1 MSTITSLSVTSSGVI
16 TIRWE
21 GVGETLFPPQAADL
35 TASIVSGPGAL
46 PVNGGQAP
54 LTLDGWTSSGA
65 NEQVIG
71 TSPTTELILTPPAQP
86 SIIFQPGQVVM
97 INFSLP
103 TENGASASKSF
114 SASATVDDP
123 YGSVINAIAGP
134 GAPGRGI
141 KQDLDFVTGF
151 PLQVYDSYSMPSGAA
166 GATSVAPSARA
177 AVDAQMKAV
186 LGRSTGSGGVTG
198 MLAALDR
205 SFQPDSSGAV
215 DTWVWQPQSYVVQ
228 SDIGAGVTGEQ
239 ASLARLAASIGD
251 EILPLISGLQPLVPE
266 AKVNPD
272 EINAAKSIVASS
284 WPAFISEVGADGG
297 PRITRAASL
306 LQDAATSLV
315 TLGIL
320 LATYASR
327 TSLANIYPQ
336 PWGGRGGA
344 AVGAAAFDWSRPG
357 APPSG
362 WPDPSRANVVT
373 ADDEANY
380 TNFVIA
386 SDRMQMV
393 ITVFQQLYYLQ
404 GGQVPANEDR
414 GFLVTLL
421 QRALDSTGE
430 AAVAVYAALDSV
442 NLGQDERE
450 IIFVPGTDPAAVSTT
465 PPYAGTL
472 TVEDIVSWAASFP
485 AQEASSLLQD
495 AGNVGINSIRNRAED
510 VQTAVGQLQAFAAS
524 GPPGLAHPRVTYALQ
539 ILSDAVDDV
548 VTYAGNASLGY
559 ATPTAP

>member
-21 GVGETLFPPQAADL
+21 GVRQTVAQPQADHL
-35 TASIVSGPGAL
+35 KDSIVSGSGAV

-54 LTLDGWTSSGA
+54 LTLDGWTSSG
-65 NEQVIG
+65 VIERVTG
-71 TSPTTELILTPPAQP
+71 TSPTVELVLTPPAHP
-86 SIIFQPGQVVM
+86 SIVFQTGLDVM

-103 TENGASASKSF
+103 TKPSGGGSESF
-114 SASATVDDP
+114 RASATVDDP

-151 PLQVYDSYSMPSGAA
+151 PLQVYDSYSMPSGGG
-166 GATSVAPSARA
+166 GASSAAPSARS

-198 MLAALDR
+198 TLAALDR
-205 SFQPDSSGAV
+205 SFQPVVSGGV

-251 EILPLISGLQPLVPE
+251 EILPLISGLEPLVPE

-272 EINAAKSIVASS
+272 EITAAKSIVASS
-284 WPAFISEVGADGG
+284 WPAFVSEVGTDGG
-297 PRITRAASL
+297 PRVTRAVSL

-320 LATYASR
+320 LATYTSG
-327 TSLANIYPQ
+327 TSLADIYPP
-336 PWGGRGGA
+336 PWDGGGPTT
-344 AVGAAAFDWSRPG
+344 FDWSKPG

-362 WPDPSRANVVT
+362 WPAPSRANVVT

-393 ITVFQQLYYLQ
+393 ITVFEALYYVP
-404 GGQVPANEDR
+404 GGQAPSSKDR

-421 QRALDSTGE
+421 QRALDSAGE
-430 AAVAVYAALDSV
+430 AADAVYAALDSV
-442 NLGQDERE
+442 NLGPDERD
-450 IIFVPGTDPAAVSTT
+450 IIFVPGTDPSAASTT

-495 AGNVGINSIRNRAED
+495 AGNVGINSIKNRAER

-548 VTYAGNASLGY
+548 VMYAGNASLGY